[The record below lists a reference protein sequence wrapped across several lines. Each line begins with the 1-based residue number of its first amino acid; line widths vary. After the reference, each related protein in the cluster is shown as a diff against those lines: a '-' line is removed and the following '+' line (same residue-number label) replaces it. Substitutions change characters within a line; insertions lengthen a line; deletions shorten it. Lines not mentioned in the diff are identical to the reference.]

1 MKDNVTSDSF
11 LMVPGERRYKK
22 KKRGWKGGLDHGEK
36 EKKEKRKSKGL
47 LFKSEKAEFSDGVS
61 N

>member
-11 LMVPGERRYKK
+11 LMVPGERRYTKK
-22 KKRGWKGGLDHGEK
+22 KGWKGGLDHGKK

-47 LFKSEKAEFSDGVS
+47 LFKSEKAEFSGGV
-61 N
+61 